1 MGAFT
6 NDAQAGFKLEFGG
19 PTALARH
26 IMEATPQDFYDVG
39 AFAQDPAG
47 WAQLY
52 YRPNPAST
60 AGLYYIA
67 PFSGGCQGFLLPF
80 TPPVKVGVLMR
91 QESTQEEATV
101 IADAGAIIIVDRE
114 KFIRSLQ
121 KIVWPPRMLP
131 EELGGKT

>member
-1 MGAFT
+1 
-6 NDAQAGFKLEFGG
+6 
-19 PTALARH
+19 
-26 IMEATPQDFYDVG
+26 MEMTPQDFCDIG
-39 AFAQDPAG
+39 AFAPDPAG

-60 AGLYYIA
+60 AGLYFIA
-67 PFSGGCQGFLLPF
+67 PFSGGYHGFLFPF

-91 QESTQEEATV
+91 QESTQAEATV
-101 IADAGAIIIVDRE
+101 IANAGAIIITDRE

-131 EELGGKT
+131 EELGGET